1 MSQNPQLSA
10 IERVRI
16 ARHPERPYTLDLL
29 QTIFTEFIELHG
41 DRRFADDPAL
51 VCGFARLGEFEVCV
65 AGQQKGRDMKQR

>member
-1 MSQNPQLSA
+1 MAISINFYMSQNPQLSA

-51 VCGFARLGEFEVCV
+51 VCRTTE
-65 AGQQKGRDMKQR
+65 RP